1 MATALVADG
10 RQALGV
16 ADGTSAAAP
25 FWAGIIA
32 LADQY
37 AAHRLGFVNPAIY
50 RIGRNPAYNKAFHDV
65 TSGDN
70 TVHYPQGTVAGYRAI
85 PGWDPVTG
93 WGSPNAQ
100 VLVPLLAGKAG

>member
-1 MATALVADG
+1 MAG
-10 RQALGV
+10 RALGV

-50 RIGRNPAYNKAFHDV
+50 RIGRNPAYNKAFHDI

-70 TVHYPQGTVAGYRAI
+70 TVLYPQGTVTGYRAI